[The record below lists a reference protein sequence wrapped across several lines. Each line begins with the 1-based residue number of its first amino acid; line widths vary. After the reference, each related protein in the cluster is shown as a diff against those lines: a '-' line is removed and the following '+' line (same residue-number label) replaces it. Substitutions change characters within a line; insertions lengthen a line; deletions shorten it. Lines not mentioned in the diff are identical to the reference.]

1 MHETLKNLDE
11 IIHALTPVNTIP
23 NETRHGET
31 LYRFESLMQEIDSL
45 QDEFIEVTEC
55 FITPNYYCPPKRY
68 ELYEYELSIVFE
80 DQSFEDYLLQ
90 KTGRMNIR
98 DVPQDI
104 VTLHRECHIQL
115 SCSVPKISKERMN
128 RYFHFL
134 YNSSHLIRQTLKV
147 FNEFD
152 PHFLAFTYYS

>member
-11 IIHALTPVNTIP
+11 IIHALTPVNTIS
-23 NETRHGET
+23 NEAGHGET
-31 LYRFESLMQEIDSL
+31 LYRFESFMREIDSL
-45 QDEFIEVTEC
+45 QDEFIWVPEC
-55 FITPNYYCPPKRY
+55 FITPNYYCPPKRC
-68 ELYEYELSIVFE
+68 ELYEYELSIIFE

-104 VTLHRECHIQL
+104 LILHRECHIQL
-115 SCSVPKISKERMN
+115 SCSAPKISKTRMN
-128 RYFHFL
+128 RYIHFL
-134 YNSSHLIRQTLKV
+134 YNSPNLIKRVMKV
-147 FNEFD
+147 FHEFS